1 MNEISTTK
9 ADSPNTLPDQKPKVE
24 QIAIRMTPEDKK
36 RFTHYCD
43 DNSLSQAEALHQLLD
58 THDFQVAAEQDPAQA
73 AETHRFQIALQT
85 LLAIYQNTAMRVC
98 DARDLAREAYAQELE
113 QADQMIRSLRA
124 NNNDLQAKVTA
135 MTAEKTQMAEV
146 IKTAAARISTI
157 EEQYKQAQAQLS
169 DHADL
174 AAVLKAKL
182 AEVDSLI
189 AEKEALRERE
199 QQQQQAEIIE
209 LRNSLQKIKLEHV
222 EKLRQQDNDHATQL
236 RAAEADKHRALEA
249 LARAEAK
256 LAILQAEPSEA
267 NN

>member
-1 MNEISTTK
+1 MNEIANAK
-9 ADSPNTLPDQKPKVE
+9 AESQTALLDQKPKVE

-36 RFTHYCD
+36 RFTRYCD

-73 AETHRFQIALQT
+73 AETHRFQLGLQT
-85 LLAIYQNTAMRVC
+85 LLAIFQNTAMRVH
-98 DARDLAREAYAQELE
+98 DARDLAREEYAEELE
-113 QADQMIRSLRA
+113 QADQTIRSLRTS
-124 NNNDLQAKVTA
+124 NNDLQAEVTA
-135 MTAEKTQMAEV
+135 MASEKTQMAEV
-146 IKTAAARISTI
+146 IKTAAARVSIL
-157 EEQYKQAQAQLS
+157 EDQYKQAQAQLTN
-169 DHADL
+169 HADL

-199 QQQQQAEIIE
+199 QQQQAEIIE